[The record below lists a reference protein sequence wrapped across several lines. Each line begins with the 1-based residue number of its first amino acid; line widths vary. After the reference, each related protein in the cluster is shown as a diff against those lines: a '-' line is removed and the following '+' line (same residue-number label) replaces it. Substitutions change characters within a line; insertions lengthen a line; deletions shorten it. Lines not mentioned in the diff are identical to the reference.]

1 MKWPRRTRFVVD
13 TRLQFSVVFI
23 TLGYVGFLLLVVAIS
38 LFGPLIFQLRNVG
51 AGAAIS
57 TDEANAA
64 LSILY
69 LHNRFWLPV
78 ILALGVIVLHSL
90 RTTHRIAGPLYRF
103 RCIFEAVR
111 DGVLPKP
118 ARLRRGDYLGA
129 EMDAINGA
137 VASLRGRL
145 GQAQQEARQLHDH
158 IVALHERA
166 AAANGGAIDDSVWNE
181 LDRAAARLGET
192 LGWFRIEQ

>member
-23 TLGYVGFLLLVVAIS
+23 TLGYVGFLVMVVAIS
-38 LFGPLIFQLRNVG
+38 LFGPLVYQLQNVRG
-51 AGAAIS
+51 GAAIS
-57 TDEANAA
+57 TEEANAA

-78 ILALGVIVLHSL
+78 ILALAAIVLHSL

-103 RCIFEAVR
+103 RRIFEAVR

-118 ARLRRGDYLGA
+118 ARLRRGDYLGT
-129 EMDAINGA
+129 EMDVINGA

-158 IVALHERA
+158 IVEYRERA
-166 AAANGGAIDDSVWNE
+166 AAANGGAIDESVWNE
-181 LDRAAARLGET
+181 LDRAAASLGET
-192 LGWFRIEQ
+192 LGWFRIDQ